1 MIGNANC
8 MLMINNEKTR
18 SIIEQAARQTL
29 FRALFFNEGFSWNC
43 LSFHAGC
50 LHRYFNLYKSE
61 IKLYDRPELIFI
73 L

>member
-18 SIIEQAARQTL
+18 SIIEEAARQTP
-29 FRALFFNEGFSWNC
+29 FPPFFLMKDFLGTV
-43 LSFHAGC
+43 LAGC
-50 LHRYFNLYKSE
+50 LHRYISLYKSE